1 MLNLSFDPRSIGHIA
16 MTCRFSYVLLACLLL
31 PSLLLPG
38 LLFAAENTDDD
49 AAQARR
55 DAVLVRAIERM
66 QDFNY
71 REHPEV
77 IAAIDRQLHRTQG
90 TPEFIRLV
98 KKFQPAGIEK
108 QLIETLVGDNR
119 SAAVEAAVL
128 LLEMEHG
135 RPLVRQRL
143 IDKAHGLVVA
153 EVLGLL
159 GNGRAIYFL
168 SEITRQA
175 EQPFDLR
182 RAAVVGLAR
191 SKGGQKKLIEQ
202 ADQKQL
208 VGDTWLIAGAL
219 LARSDDESLRKAAG
233 RVLPRPAQKDA
244 KPLPPVDQLAKAKGD
259 AVAGMKL
266 FRGVATCANCHIVNG
281 HGKDVGPNLSEIGSK
296 LSREAMLTAILLP
309 SAGISHNYENYVVLT
324 AEGQVIAGLKMSETD
339 REVVIRTADA
349 IDRKIDVDD
358 IESMKKSEKSV
369 MPENLHHLF
378 GQQGLVDLVEYMA
391 TLKKADPS

>member
-16 MTCRFSYVLLACLLL
+16 MTCRFSYLLLECLLL

-128 LLEMEHG
+128 LLEMEQG

-143 IDKAHGLVVA
+143 IDKAHGPVVA

-219 LARSDDESLRKAAG
+219 LARSDDEGLRKAAG
-233 RVLPRPAQKDA
+233 RVLPQPAQKDA
-244 KPLPPVDQLAKAKGD
+244 KPLLPVDQLAKAKGD

>member
-1 MLNLSFDPRSIGHIA
+1 

-143 IDKAHGLVVA
+143 IDKAHGPVVA

-233 RVLPRPAQKDA
+233 RVLPQPAQKDA

-349 IDRKIDVDD
+349 IDRKIEVDD